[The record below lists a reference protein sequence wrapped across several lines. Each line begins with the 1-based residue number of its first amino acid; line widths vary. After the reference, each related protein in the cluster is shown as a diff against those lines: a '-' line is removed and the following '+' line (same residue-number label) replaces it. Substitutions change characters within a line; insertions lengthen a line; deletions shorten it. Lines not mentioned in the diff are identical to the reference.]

1 MGRGKPR
8 SLGSLAA
15 GEGSWR
21 MKPMILASDRTG
33 EAGQLNCIRWRACMV
48 GGDRGGE
55 RKGAGGERE
64 EKEEDRLM

>member
-15 GEGSWR
+15 GEGRWR

-55 RKGAGGERE
+55 RKGPRE
-64 EKEEDRLM
+64 ERRRRRRTEFM